1 MHSGFALVNNLYA
14 AKTSP
19 VYAAGDNAN
28 EMQSQMVDNK
38 LGRKLVSSLL
48 ICRTTFEAYEFPEA
62 DKFANGK
69 HNTMYKRMSE
79 SLKDSF
85 QTQGLQP
92 YPFQDRPKGKC

>member
-1 MHSGFALVNNLYA
+1 MNNLQA

-19 VYAAGDNAN
+19 VCAAGDNVS
-28 EMQSQMVDNK
+28 EMQS
-38 LGRKLVSSLL
+38 RLVSSLL

-62 DKFANGK
+62 DKFAQGK

-85 QTQGLQP
+85 QTRGLQP